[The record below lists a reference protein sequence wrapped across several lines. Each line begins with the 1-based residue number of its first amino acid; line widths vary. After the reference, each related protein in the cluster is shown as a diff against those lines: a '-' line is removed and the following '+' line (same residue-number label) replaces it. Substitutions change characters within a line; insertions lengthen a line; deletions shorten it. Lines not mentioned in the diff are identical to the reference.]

1 MKNTL
6 VVNLFGEPGAG
17 KSTGA
22 AYVFAMLK
30 MAGVDAELVT
40 EYAKD
45 KVWESNTEVFKN
57 QMYILGK
64 QSLRQSRCNGKVDVI
79 VTDSPLPL
87 SILYVEDAAYTE
99 NYCKTVMDVF
109 GTYNNINFLLKRF
122 KPYNANGRN
131 QSEEEAKV
139 LSEKVYK
146 LLKDNNIPYECV
158 EGTLG
163 GYTYIYETVYSILK
177 ERDNG

>member
-1 MKNTL
+1 
-6 VVNLFGEPGAG
+6 
-17 KSTGA
+17 
-22 AYVFAMLK
+22 
-30 MAGVDAELVT
+30 
-40 EYAKD
+40 
-45 KVWESNTEVFKN
+45 
-57 QMYILGK
+57 MYILGK

-87 SILYVEDAAYTE
+87 STLYVEDAIYTE

-109 GTYNNINFLLKRF
+109 STYNNVNFLLKRF

-146 LLKDNNIPYECV
+146 LLNDNHIPYECV

-177 ERDNG
+177 EQYNG

>member
-1 MKNTL
+1 M
-6 VVNLFGEPGAG
+6 
-17 KSTGA
+17 
-22 AYVFAMLK
+22 
-30 MAGVDAELVT
+30 
-40 EYAKD
+40 
-45 KVWESNTEVFKN
+45 
-57 QMYILGK
+57 
-64 QSLRQSRCNGKVDVI
+64 DVI

-109 GTYNNINFLLKRF
+109 GTYNNVNFLLKRF

-131 QSEEEAKV
+131 QSEEEAKA